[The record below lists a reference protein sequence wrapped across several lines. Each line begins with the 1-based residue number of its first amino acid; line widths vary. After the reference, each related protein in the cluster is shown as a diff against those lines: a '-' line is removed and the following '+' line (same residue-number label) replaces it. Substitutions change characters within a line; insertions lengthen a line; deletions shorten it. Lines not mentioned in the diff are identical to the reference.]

1 MISRLFPGAA
11 LCGVRKYCVAAAG
24 GLRVP
29 LSSSATTLQLKS
41 VNARTG
47 AQFVIDGERRD
58 ARLGLFTDEGFAA
71 RKVRDDGAQFK
82 FNGLPYAMRVGEI
95 AVVDSP
101 DAGASLPIR
110 SRRIRR
116 TNYLDTGALSGG
128 NVLGEVD
135 RAADITVIPV
145 ADADRLNLPYKDKK
159 VQTHRTPEADDHRD
173 QGRQGDQDRGRTE
186 GQGRQAR
193 HLPDLGVA
201 LNSIRIGTVDVYGV
215 TAIVSEKP
223 GLTNTVVGRDSSSAS
238 LRRGPTARL
247 RWSVA
252 DAFRNDLFLRAF
264 TDELLPRRRSG

>member
-11 LCGVRKYCVAAAG
+11 FMRRSVLVLPLLAAFA
-24 GLRVP
+24 LP

-47 AQFVIDGERRD
+47 AQFIIDGERRD
-58 ARLGLFTDEGFAA
+58 ARLGLFTDEGLLLE
-71 RKVRDDGAQFK
+71 KVRDDGAQFK

-95 AVVDSP
+95 AVVDSQTQGLITHQIKADQKNKYMTP
-101 DAGASLPIR
+101 VLL
-110 SRRIRR
+110 
-116 TNYLDTGALSGG
+116 NGG

-159 VQTHRTPEADDHRD
+159 VQTHRTPKQTIIETRD
-173 QGRQGDQDRGRTE
+173 GKEIKTVVEPKDKDGKPATYRTWV
-186 GQGRQAR
+186 
-193 HLPDLGVA
+193 LP

-223 GLTNTVVGRDSSSAS
+223 GLTNTVVGRDFLKRVAPSWSNRT
-238 LRRGPTARL
+238 LTLVRR
-247 RWSVA
+247 
-252 DAFRNDLFLRAF
+252 
-264 TDELLPRRRSG
+264 